1 MVQPTSCDGPL
12 DPAAAPEPEGVL
24 VRGVAEEERVRE
36 YVRSLSEELAL
47 MARRAG
53 DEPLASVLEAAVRL
67 ASEPKRVAGR
77 GRNS

>member
-1 MVQPTSCDGPL
+1 
-12 DPAAAPEPEGVL
+12 
-24 VRGVAEEERVRE
+24 VAEEERVRE

-67 ASEPKRVAGR
+67 ASEPRRAEGR

>member
-1 MVQPTSCDGPL
+1 MAHPHTRDALPDS
-12 DPAAAPEPEGVL
+12 AAAPEPEGVL
-24 VRGVAEEERVRE
+24 IPGVAEDERVRE

-67 ASEPKRVAGR
+67 ASEPRRATGR

>member
-1 MVQPTSCDGPL
+1 MVQPTPSDGPL

-24 VRGVAEEERVRE
+24 IPGVVEEERVRE

-67 ASEPKRVAGR
+67 ASEPRRTLGR

>member
-1 MVQPTSCDGPL
+1 MVQPTSCDGPP
-12 DPAAAPEPEGVL
+12 DPTAAPEPEGVL
-24 VRGVAEEERVRE
+24 IPGVAEDERVRE

-67 ASEPKRVAGR
+67 ASEPRRALGR
-77 GRNS
+77 SRNS